1 MADRNFC
8 TVGLLGAI
16 LARGGFFVLR
26 QHGNVQGELL
36 GQRRSKGRCETGWVY
51 EQRLRLR
58 GEERQV
64 IEVRRI
70 TVVLD
75 KPTRDGDTEIHILT
89 NLPGAEGA
97 GRAGG
102 GDLPKALDD

>member
-1 MADRNFC
+1 M
-8 TVGLLGAI
+8 
-16 LARGGFFVLR
+16 ARGGFFVLR
-26 QHGNVQGELL
+26 QHGNVQGGVSL

-89 NLPGAEGA
+89 NLPAREGA